1 MATNNTTSAN
11 ATQTLSVES
20 GQNLE
25 ISLSAG
31 QNLVLAAGDATV
43 QGMTV
48 SDSGAL
54 VLMLSNGATV
64 AITNFADAAAMSPS
78 PKVTLPNGQPLEL
91 AQLETMERPAVETAA
106 ATPAEDAKSVT
117 EIDAPKPGESLVVT
131 LEAGQ
136 DYQFGFAMT
145 EPKAVKDNGGQLVIS
160 FENGGEIIIPN
171 YGAVKNSGLQLTM
184 NDGAELPVSEFGE
197 ILASA
202 TQLNQ
207 IEAAAGE
214 GGAAAGARNGFGFQS
229 AFQYTPFNSV
239 DPIGPIDPTQ
249 LQYRAPDRE
258 PDPLLGPPVNPN
270 LSVND
275 SLVYEDGSTA
285 LDVTVAPNNGNEQIT
300 LTISGFDASWG
311 VDTSVSGGTYDA
323 ATGTWTITLP
333 PGASFSGGPTV
344 SPPADSDADMPGLT
358 VTSTVTN
365 VLTGQTV
372 TVTKTVDVYT
382 DAVADIPDIAGN
394 DAAGPEDTPIALDLS
409 TAVRDTDG
417 SEEITSV
424 IISGVPAGA
433 TLNHGTD
440 LGGGVWQLTQAELA
454 GLTITPPTNW
464 SGSFPLKVTST
475 ATEVNLSDTEFDFT
489 NNEAQASV
497 EIVVTVTPVADAPTL
512 EVKDAQVK
520 EDGSVALDI
529 KAELADTDGS
539 EYLTIKVE
547 GIQPGWGVDTSAS
560 GGTYDAATGTWTV
573 TLAPGENFS
582 GGPTLSPPAD
592 SDADLTGLV
601 VTATST
607 EDANGDA
614 ASVTGTIDVIVD
626 AVIDTPVL
634 TVADVSAPEDT
645 AVALNISTATGESLD
660 GSDDGS
666 EAITSVVISG
676 VPAGFT
682 LSAGTFDAAT
692 GNWTLAQGE
701 LAGLTLTPPANWS
714 GTIDL
719 TVTSYAEETTLGG
732 SEYDYDDNK
741 TSVTET
747 LKVTFTPE
755 ADPPTLKV
763 ADEQV
768 KEDGSVQL
776 DISAQVNDPA
786 EYLTIKIEGIQPGWD
801 VDTSTSGGTYDSATG
816 IWTITLAPGEN
827 YTGGPTFSPPADSD
841 VDLTDLT
848 VTATSTDPYGNEAS
862 VNETV
867 DIIVDAVIDTPTL
880 DVEDVTAPED
890 TPAALDIKTATG
902 ESLDGSDDGSEAI
915 TSVVISGV
923 PAGFTLSAGTF
934 DAATGNWTLTEDQL
948 AGLQLSAPPHW
959 SGTVNLTV
967 TSTATETTL
976 GGDEYDYSDNQ
987 TSVTQNLTVTF
998 TPVADQ
1004 PTLEVKDALVKE
1016 DGSVALQIKA
1026 ELVDNDGSEYL
1037 TVKVEGIQPGWGVD
1051 TSVSGGAYDAA
1062 TGIWTVTLAPGENF
1076 SGGPTLSPPADSDVD
1091 MNGLV
1096 VTATA
1101 TEAANGDTAANT
1113 ATLDVVVDAVI
1124 DAPTLTVSSPG
1135 GEEGDQIAL
1144 NISTATGESL
1154 DGSDDGSEAITS
1166 IKISGL
1172 PAGFSLSAGTD
1183 LGGGVW
1189 ELTPDELAGLKL
1201 NTPATWSGGAVNLT
1215 VAVTATEVNLSG
1227 DEVDYT
1233 DNQTTVTKK
1242 LKVDITFDDAPVI
1255 VDPDVKTVDETDFDA
1270 GAVSVSG
1277 TINADFFRDAPGT
1290 ITPTGESAFGYS
1302 GSVAGGA
1309 LTSEGHP
1316 VTVTLSG
1323 NTYTGTAN
1331 GATVF
1336 TLTVLPSGAYTF
1348 NLIGTLDHADGSDPN
1363 DAINLQFGI
1372 TATDSDGDTD
1382 TTTLTIKVLD
1392 DGVEAFDDHNT
1403 YNTEDGGASGN
1414 VITGL
1419 NGGPG
1424 AADNLSQDDA
1434 NTVTKIAFGTTEV
1447 EVPEGGFAT
1456 IDGDYGTLKIF
1467 SDGSYTYTLF
1477 PGAGTGTVT
1486 LEHDFDGSIEFPDL
1500 AEGVKYAG
1508 TEALGV
1514 LGSDVTVGHGTSAT
1528 VTFVSEGAS
1537 YSNTMGSYVVDP
1549 ATGVISAAN
1558 ILFTNGNALSAGDTA
1573 TFDIPAGGGQL
1584 GFFIIADGYSHNG
1597 GYAGIDFSTGTLSFV
1612 NTATGQPATVND
1624 NAADIALIYTDAS
1637 GVQTTL
1643 SGPVYH
1649 TTLRGDDGSINPD
1662 GQIHTL
1668 SGADT
1673 AGDTDT
1679 LRIGF
1684 EDLPNLGDTDYE
1696 DFIFDLVVNDAV
1708 IPGTEEPQDQFVY
1721 TLTDGDGDNDTAIL
1735 DFKGYTPDYT
1745 PEIVKPAEKSVDETD
1760 LASGTVSTGGT
1771 IQADFFN
1778 DGPGTFSATGEAT
1791 FGYSGSV
1798 AGGALTSEG
1807 RPVDVTLVGNTYVGK
1822 AGGET
1827 IFTLAVQPN
1836 GAYTFNLIGTLDH
1849 ANKANPNDVISL
1861 KFGITATDS
1870 DGDTDTTTLTVK
1882 VYDDGVTAHDD
1893 YNSYDTAAGS
1903 TDGNVITGLNGGPGA
1918 ADNLSQDDTNTV
1930 TKVSFGT
1937 TTVDVPTTGY
1947 AEIDGAYGTLK
1958 IAADGSYTYTL
1969 FGGSA
1974 IGGGL
1979 TASSLNPTP
1988 ADVAGNQ
1995 TSISKN
2001 GITVSIKPPASGSPV
2016 SGLGDLKWHDVGE
2029 GAGIGI
2035 GSNGS
2040 GDNKVWPAGEILNI
2054 NPDMPSSKIVLTLA
2068 DIGSNNVGHPLTLL
2082 VYLDGASSPV
2092 EVTHYVPN
2100 PAPANHLWEIEIDSA
2115 DFGGQKIDSVDVFNK
2130 PGNPSVSFML
2140 NNVTTQYGTEEL
2152 PSDEFTYTLTDGD
2165 GDSDTAILHLK
2176 GLEPT
2181 LIVGENVDDTSTSA
2195 VPYEVGDGSGV
2206 ITGGKASDILI
2217 GDVGGSSQINQEK
2230 DYNIVLVLDI
2240 SGSMGSKTDANSKYS
2255 LLMKAVKNLISDFH
2269 DYNGGDV
2276 KVHIVPFSTTALSSG
2291 TFEVST
2297 DAGFNSS
2304 INFINNMSNSG
2315 GYTNYES
2322 ALQAAIGWLQG
2333 SQPISGAETY
2343 TYFVSDGEPNRY
2355 VSNTNSA
2362 ASGSEN
2368 ESMNQIRG
2376 TDGTPEI
2383 DILKALSTEVIG
2395 VGINI
2400 GSKIGNINEIDSNG
2414 ISLNI
2419 DDPNDLSAALAGAS
2433 PLNQLSD
2440 VGSDTLVG
2448 GDGNDLIFGDAVNT
2462 DSLATAYGIDLPPG
2476 SGWEVFAAL
2485 EAGASADAPIWS
2497 RADTILYIRAH
2508 AEELAAES
2516 SGSGNSTR
2524 GGGDDVIYGGAGD
2537 DIIFGQEGDD
2547 VIYGGLGDDVLY
2559 GGSGADSFVFMDG
2572 NEGVDTIKDFSIAEG
2587 DILDISNI
2595 LSGFDPLTEA
2605 LTNYVNV
2612 VGSGTDTIVQVDVT
2626 GTGAHFQTIAV
2637 LEGVSVDLDTLT
2649 TNGNLIA

>member
-1 MATNNTTSAN
+1 MATNNTTPAN

-54 VLMLSNGATV
+54 VLMLSNGSTV
-64 AITNFADAAAMSPS
+64 AIMNFADVASMSPA
-78 PKVTLPNGQPLEL
+78 PQVTLPNGQPLTL
-91 AQLETMERPAVETAA
+91 TQLETMERPAMETAA
-106 ATPAEDAKSVT
+106 ADAAEAKNVT

-131 LEAGQ
+131 LDAGQ
-136 DYQFGFAMT
+136 EYQFGFAMN
-145 EPKAVKDNGGQLVIS
+145 EPKAVKDNGGQLVIT
-160 FENGGEIIIPN
+160 FDNGGEIIIPN
-171 YGAVKNSGLQLTM
+171 YGAVKNSGLLLTM
-184 NDGAELPVSEFGE
+184 NDGAELPISDFSE

-202 TQLNQ
+202 TQLNE
-207 IEAAAGE
+207 IEAAAGDA
-214 GGAAAGARNGFGFQS
+214 GGAGGARNGFGFQS
-229 AFQYTPFNSV
+229 AFQYTPFNSI
-239 DPIGPIDPTQ
+239 DPIGPINPTE
-249 LQYRAPDRE
+249 LQYRTSDRE
-258 PDPLLGPPVNPN
+258 PDPTLGPAVNPN
-270 LSVND
+270 LAVNN

-285 LDVTVAPNNGNEQIT
+285 LDISATPNNSNEQIT
-300 LTISGFDASWG
+300 LTISGFDATWD
-311 VDTSVSGGTYDA
+311 VDTTTSGGTYDL

-333 PGASFSGGPTV
+333 PGASFNGGPTV
-344 SPPADSDADMPGLT
+344 SPPADSDEDMPGLT

-365 VLTGQTV
+365 VVTGQTV
-372 TVTKTVDVYT
+372 TVTKMVDVYT

-394 DAAGPEDTPIALDLS
+394 DAVGPEDTPIALDLS

-440 LGGGVWQLTQAELA
+440 LGGGVWQLTQAELT
-454 GLTITPPTNW
+454 GLTITPPFNW
-464 SGSFPLKVTST
+464 SGSFPLLVTST

-547 GIQPGWGVDTSAS
+547 GIQLGWGVDTTAS

-573 TLAPGENFS
+573 TLAAGENFT
-582 GGPTLSPPAD
+582 GPGPTLSPPAD
-592 SDADLTGLV
+592 SDVDLTGLV

-607 EDANGDA
+607 EAANGDA
-614 ASVTGTIDVIVD
+614 ASVNDTIDVIVD
-626 AVIDTPVL
+626 AVIDTPTL
-634 TVADVSAPEDT
+634 TVANISAPEDT
-645 AVALNISTATGESLD
+645 AVALNIATATGESLD

-676 VPAGFT
+676 VPLGFT
-682 LSAGTFDAAT
+682 LSAGTYNAPS
-692 GNWTLAQGE
+692 GQWTLTQAE

-714 GTIDL
+714 GTINL
-719 TVTSYAEETTLGG
+719 TVSSIATETTLSG
-732 SEYDYDDNK
+732 SEYDYSDNS
-741 TSVTET
+741 TSVSET
-747 LKVTFTPE
+747 FSVTFTPQ

-763 ADEQV
+763 ADEKV

-776 DISAQVNDPA
+776 DITATLNDPA
-786 EYLTIKIEGIQPGWD
+786 EYLTITIEGIQPGWD
-801 VDTSTSGGTYDSATG
+801 VDTTTSGGTYDASTG
-816 IWTITLAPGEN
+816 TWTITLPPGTN
-827 YTGGPTFSPPADSD
+827 FSGGPTFSPPADSD
-841 VDLTDLT
+841 VDLTGLV
-848 VTATSTDPYGNEAS
+848 VTATSTDPFGNDAS

-880 DVEDVTAPED
+880 DVADVTTPED

-923 PAGFTLSAGTF
+923 PAGFTLNAGTY
-934 DAATGNWTLTEDQL
+934 DPATGNWTLTEGQL
-948 AGLQLSAPPHW
+948 AGLQLTAPAHW

-976 GGDEYDYSDNQ
+976 SGGEYDYTDNQ
-987 TSVTQNLTVTF
+987 TSVTQNLTVNF

-1026 ELVDNDGSEYL
+1026 TLVDNDGSEFL

-1051 TSVSGGAYDAA
+1051 TTASGGTYDAS
-1062 TGIWTVTLAPGENF
+1062 TGTWTLTLPAGVASF

-1091 MNGLV
+1091 MNDLV

-1101 TEAANGDTAANT
+1101 TEVANGDTATNT
-1113 ATLDVVVDAVI
+1113 ANIDVVVDAVI
-1124 DAPTLTVSSPG
+1124 DAPTLTASSPG

-1172 PAGFSLSAGTD
+1172 PAGFSLTAGTD

-1189 ELTPDELAGLKL
+1189 ELTQAELVGLKL

-1233 DNQTTVTKK
+1233 DNQTTVTKN
-1242 LKVDITFDDAPVI
+1242 LKVDISFDDVPVI
-1255 VDPDVKTVDETDFDA
+1255 IDPAVKVLDETNFDSS
-1270 GAVSVSG
+1270 AVLSTSG
-1277 TINADFFRDAPGT
+1277 TINADFFRDGPGT
-1290 ITPTGESAFGYS
+1290 FSPTGVGSFGFTGSA
-1302 GSVAGGA
+1302 AGGA

-1336 TLTVLPSGAYTF
+1336 TLTVLASGAYTF
-1348 NLIGTLDHADGSDPN
+1348 NLLGTLDHADGSDPN

-1372 TATDSDGDTD
+1372 TATDSDGDID
-1382 TTTLTIKVLD
+1382 TTTLTVKVLD

-1424 AADNLSQDDA
+1424 AADNLSQDDT
-1434 NTVTKIAFGTTEV
+1434 NTVTKVSFGSIEV
-1447 EVPEGGFAT
+1447 DVPASGSAT
-1456 IDGDYGTLKIF
+1456 IDGDYGTLEIF

-1486 LEHDFDGSIEFPDL
+1486 LEHDFDGSVEFPDL
-1500 AEGVKYAG
+1500 VEGVAYTG

-1514 LGSDVTVGHGTSAT
+1514 LASDITVGHATTAT
-1528 VTFVSEGAS
+1528 VTFVSEGAG
-1537 YSNTMGSYVVDP
+1537 YSNTMGAYVVDP

-1558 ILFTNGNALSAGDTA
+1558 ILFTNGNAITAGDTA
-1573 TFDIPAGGGQL
+1573 TFDVPAGGGQL

-1597 GYAGIDFSTGTLSFV
+1597 GYPGIDFSTGTLSFV
-1612 NTATGQPATVND
+1612 NTVTGQPATIND
-1624 NAADIALIYTDAS
+1624 SAADIALIYTNAS
-1637 GVQTTL
+1637 GVETTL

-1649 TTLRGDDGSINPD
+1649 TTMRGGDADINPD

-1668 SGADT
+1668 SGANT
-1673 AGDTDT
+1673 VGDTDT

-1708 IPGTEEPQDQFVY
+1708 IPGTDCPQDEFVY
-1721 TLTDGDGDNDTAIL
+1721 TLVDGDGDNDTAIL
-1735 DFKGYTPDYT
+1735 TLKGYTPNYT
-1745 PEIVKPAEKSVDETD
+1745 PIIVDPAAKVVDETD
-1760 LASGTVSTGGT
+1760 LAGGVVSTSGTIS
-1771 IQADFFN
+1771 ADFFN
-1778 DGPGTFSATGEAT
+1778 DGPGTFSATGTGSFSAT
-1791 FGYSGSV
+1791 GSV
-1798 AGGALTSEG
+1798 AGGTLTSEG
-1807 RPVDVTLVGNTYVGK
+1807 RPVDVTLSGNTYVGT

-1827 IFTLAVQPN
+1827 IFTLAIQPN

-1849 ANKANPNDVISL
+1849 ANKSNPNDVISL
-1861 KFGITATDS
+1861 QFGITATDQ
-1870 DGDTDTTTLTVK
+1870 DGDFDTTTLTVK

-1893 YNSYDTAAGS
+1893 FNSYDTAAG
-1903 TDGNVITGLNGGPGA
+1903 TADGNVITGLNGGAGA
-1918 ADNLSQDDTNTV
+1918 ADNLSEDDTNTV
-1930 TKVSFGT
+1930 TKIAFGT

-1958 IAADGSYTYTL
+1958 IAADGSYEYTL

-1979 TASSLNPTP
+1979 TATTLNPVS
-1988 ADVAGNQ
+1988 ADVAGTQ
-1995 TSISKN
+1995 SSFSKN
-2001 GITVSIKPPASGSPV
+2001 GITVTSANGADLRWVSQDGS
-2016 SGLGDLKWHDVGE
+2016 
-2029 GAGIGI
+2029 GIGVAGG
-2035 GSNGS
+2035 GS
-2040 GDNKVWPAGEILNI
+2040 DKVWPSGEALLVGFDQPASTVTITI
-2054 NPDMPSSKIVLTLA
+2054 A
-2068 DIGSNNVGHPLTLL
+2068 DIGSNNLGSGIDFYVYVDGNPTPVSYEFDIGSTTPVGGKIT
-2082 VYLDGASSPV
+2082 
-2092 EVTHYVPN
+2092 
-2100 PAPANHLWEIEIDSA
+2100 IELDSA
-2115 DFGGQKIDSVDVFNK
+2115 DFGGQITGFDVF
-2130 PGNPSVSFML
+2130 SVSNSSLSTASFLL
-2140 NNVTTQYGTEEL
+2140 NNVSTTYGSEEL
-2152 PSDEFTYTLTDGD
+2152 PEDAFTYTLTDGD

-2181 LIVGENVDDTSTSA
+2181 LIVGENVDDTSTST

-2217 GDVGGSSQINQEK
+2217 GDVGGSSQVNQEK
-2230 DYNIVLVLDI
+2230 DYNIVMVLDI
-2240 SGSMGSKTDANSKYS
+2240 SGSMGSKTDPNSKYS
-2255 LLMKAVKNLISDFH
+2255 LLMKAVKNLMADFN
-2269 DYNGGDV
+2269 DYDGGDV
-2276 KVHIVPFSTTALSSG
+2276 KVHIVPFSTTALAGG
-2291 TFEVST
+2291 TFEVTT
-2297 DAGFNSS
+2297 DAGFNNA
-2304 INFINNMSNSG
+2304 INFINSMSNSG

-2322 ALQAAIGWLQG
+2322 SLQAAIGWLQSG
-2333 SQPISGAETY
+2333 QPIAGAETY

-2355 VSNTNSA
+2355 VTDSNSA
-2362 ASGSEN
+2362 QSGN
-2368 ESMNQIRG
+2368 ESTSMNQIRG
-2376 TDGTPEI
+2376 TDGTSEI
-2383 DILKALSTEVIG
+2383 DLLKSLSTEVIG

-2400 GSKIGNINEIDSNG
+2400 GSKISNINEIDSNG

-2419 DDPNDLSAALAGAS
+2419 DDANELSAALAGAS
-2433 PLNQLSD
+2433 PLNQLSA
-2440 VGSDTLVG
+2440 VGGDTLVG
-2448 GDGNDLIFGDAVNT
+2448 GEGKDIIFGDAVNT

-2476 SGWEVFAAL
+2476 SGWDVFAQL
-2485 EAGASADAPIWS
+2485 EAGGSASAPSWS
-2497 RADTILYIRAH
+2497 RADTILYIRAN
-2508 AEELAAES
+2508 AEDLAAES

-2524 GGGDDVIYGGAGD
+2524 AGGDDVIYGGAGD
-2537 DIIFGQEGDD
+2537 DLIFGQEGDD
-2547 VIYGGLGDDVLY
+2547 VIYGGLGNDVIY
-2559 GGSGADSFVFMDG
+2559 GGSGADSFVFMDA
-2572 NEGVDTIKDFSIAEG
+2572 NEGVDTIKDFSVAEG

-2595 LSGFDPLTEA
+2595 LTGFDPLTDA
-2605 LTNYVNV
+2605 LTDYVNV
-2612 VGSGTDTIVQVDVT
+2612 TGSGADTIVQIDVT
-2626 GTGAHFQTIAV
+2626 GTGANFQTIAI
-2637 LEGVSVDLDTLT
+2637 LEGVSVDLDALT